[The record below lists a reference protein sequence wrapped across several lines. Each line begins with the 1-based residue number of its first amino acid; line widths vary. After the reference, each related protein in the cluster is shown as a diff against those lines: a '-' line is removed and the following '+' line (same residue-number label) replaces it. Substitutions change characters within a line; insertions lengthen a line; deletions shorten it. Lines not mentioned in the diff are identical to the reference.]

1 MFGLDEKDR
10 LERRLSA
17 FSSSTSAVQQL
28 LTLGEYKSFAEE
40 FASKGTMH
48 DKLFKHLL
56 RTETDFQE
64 NPAMRVAAKI
74 LLSFKIMYQSKMQN
88 EESSF
93 IVPYFCKEFL
103 SDSLPNTGS
112 CVTLHAQLRFDGLP
126 LPQYAYHQLAVDM
139 LNSFSQDSD
148 SITARNNGA
157 RVMNEDVTYQLVHD
171 YKSGIVNICV
181 SFDSRQVCKAWKVL
195 VDVTNFA
202 IEYVE
207 TRWCACKIGCK
218 FFCAHCGLEKDHHP
232 SSLMN
237 PFWVQHH
244 DKRWMSFLP
253 SFFDNQLKS
262 QQLNDYKGFNAD
274 LDFFKY
280 RGLFSSQR
288 HHNVNWI
295 ADSADGK
302 IFRCKKDSST
312 PSCLLNPC
320 SSLSEEESKCL
331 SSYLSKY
338 QKTNSTGTAYE
349 TQVESDDEKADADSD
364 ISEHEDFSSPQE
376 AGNIKMEVSGTK
388 KEKIKRLFYSNE
400 VL

>member
-1 MFGLDEKDR
+1 MFTDNFHQLSSLRHLD
-10 LERRLSA
+10 LSGNDTLKA
-17 FSSSTSAVQQL
+17 LTPEIADMPLLTFSSSTSAVQQL
-28 LTLGEYKSFAEE
+28 LTLDEYRSFAKE
-40 FASKGTMH
+40 FASKGIMH

-64 NPAMRVAAKI
+64 KAAMRVAAKI
-74 LLSFKIMYQSKMQN
+74 LLSFRIMYRSTLQN

-126 LPQYAYHQLAVDM
+126 LPQYTYHQLAVDM
-139 LNSFSQDSD
+139 LNSFSQESD

-157 RVMNEDVTYQLVHD
+157 RVVNKDVTYQLVHD

-181 SFDSRQVCKAWKVL
+181 SFDSSQVCKAWKVL

-207 TRWCACKIGCK
+207 TRWCACKIGMQVLLCSLW
-218 FFCAHCGLEKDHHP
+218 ARKDHHP

-244 DKRWMSFLP
+244 DKRWMPFLH

-262 QQLNDYKGFNAD
+262 QQLNDYKGFNVE
-274 LDFFKY
+274 LDYFKY
-280 RGLFSSQR
+280 RR
-288 HHNVNWI
+288 
-295 ADSADGK
+295 
-302 IFRCKKDSST
+302 
-312 PSCLLNPC
+312 
-320 SSLSEEESKCL
+320 SSLAK
-331 SSYLSKY
+331 
-338 QKTNSTGTAYE
+338 
-349 TQVESDDEKADADSD
+349 D
-364 ISEHEDFSSPQE
+364 IT
-376 AGNIKMEVSGTK
+376 V
-388 KEKIKRLFYSNE
+388 
-400 VL
+400 

>member
-1 MFGLDEKDR
+1 MVYLY
-10 LERRLSA
+10 LYLHSILSLSNLQHLNISNKTVQDNQETSNQITCLPDN
-17 FSSSTSAVQQL
+17 FHQLSSLIYLNLSGNDTLKALTPEIADMPLLISTSAVQQL
-28 LTLGEYKSFAEE
+28 LTLDEYKSSAKE
-40 FASKGTMH
+40 FASKGIMH

-74 LLSFKIMYQSKMQN
+74 LLSFRIMYQSTMQN

-112 CVTLHAQLRFDGLP
+112 F
-126 LPQYAYHQLAVDM
+126 
-139 LNSFSQDSD
+139 
-148 SITARNNGA
+148 
-157 RVMNEDVTYQLVHD
+157 
-171 YKSGIVNICV
+171 
-181 SFDSRQVCKAWKVL
+181 L

-244 DKRWMSFLP
+244 DKRWMPFLH

-262 QQLNDYKGFNAD
+262 QRLND
-274 LDFFKY
+274 
-280 RGLFSSQR
+280 
-288 HHNVNWI
+288 
-295 ADSADGK
+295 
-302 IFRCKKDSST
+302 
-312 PSCLLNPC
+312 
-320 SSLSEEESKCL
+320 
-331 SSYLSKY
+331 
-338 QKTNSTGTAYE
+338 
-349 TQVESDDEKADADSD
+349 
-364 ISEHEDFSSPQE
+364 
-376 AGNIKMEVSGTK
+376 
-388 KEKIKRLFYSNE
+388 
-400 VL
+400 